1 MAVSQDSKFA
11 YAVGR
16 IRVLEMKLLD
26 QAKMQRMLEAK
37 TPEEAFHVLAE
48 TEYADLVALAKN
60 PHQFELVTTG
70 EIRRVYEL
78 IRKML
83 PKEPLTD
90 LFCVKYDIHNLK
102 VLLKAEYQAKNFD
115 HLLMDVGLVPVG
127 LMKFVAQG
135 EEVPG
140 VPERYLKAAAE
151 ARQAFEASR
160 DPKVIDTILDREL
173 YSSLTDIA
181 KKNHYDF
188 YAKIITDQI
197 DLANLRSMIRA
208 KRMGRDKDYLNESL
222 LPGGAIPV
230 AKYLELIDA
239 NWEQIITGF
248 ANTPHAALVKEGIV
262 DFLAVGQL
270 TLLEKLIDD
279 KIMQQVKQAKYL
291 SLGPEPVIGYLMA
304 KETEVRNIR
313 IIMVGKLNDV
323 STDVIR
329 ERLRDSY
336 V

>member
-11 YAVGR
+11 FAVGK
-16 IRVLEMKLLD
+16 IRALEVKLLD
-26 QAKMQRMLEAK
+26 QAKMQRMLEAR

-48 TEYADLVALAKN
+48 TEYADLVALVKT
-60 PHQFELVTTG
+60 PYQFETVTTG
-70 EIRRVYEL
+70 EIRRVYEM
-78 IRKML
+78 IRKIL
-83 PKEPLTD
+83 PDEPLTD

-102 VLLKAEYQAKNFD
+102 VLLKAEYQGKNFD
-115 HLLMDVGLVPVG
+115 QLLMDVGLVPVE
-127 LMKFVAQG
+127 LMKYVAQG
-135 EEVPG
+135 IVLPE

-151 ARQAFEASR
+151 ARKAYEASK
-160 DPKVIDTILDREL
+160 DPKVIDTILDREM
-173 YSSLTDIA
+173 YSFLISIA

-188 YAKIITDQI
+188 YVKIITDQI

-208 KRMGRDKDYLNESL
+208 KRMGRDKDFLKESL
-222 LPGGAIPV
+222 LPGGSIALEVYLEAIPEDWDKIIDRF
-230 AKYLELIDA
+230 AK
-239 NWEQIITGF
+239 TS
-248 ANTPHAALVKEGIV
+248 HAALVKEGIV
-262 DFLAVGQL
+262 DYLASGQL

-279 KIMQQVKQAKYL
+279 KIMQQVKQAKML
-291 SLGPEPVIGYLMA
+291 PMGPEPVIGYLMA